1 MNTQAWIWMV
11 GLRVLDVGLLVVW
24 LVWFFRLRDDDDSS
38 EDEGGGGGGGPQLG
52 PGPGSGGGG
61 LGEPRNVIRLPAA
74 YRLRGHRPGHR
85 SERRRGV
92 ETVPRPMP
100 VRVRR
105 PRPPL
110 PSRRTV

>member
-1 MNTQAWIWMV
+1 MV
-11 GLRVLDVGLLVVW
+11 GLRVLDVGLLVIW
-24 LVWFFRLRDDDDSS
+24 LVWFFRLRDDDDSP
-38 EDEGGGGGGGPQLG
+38 EDEGGGGGGPQLG

-61 LGEPRNVIRLPAA
+61 LGEPREAIRLPAT
-74 YRLRGHRPGHR
+74 YRLRGHRTGRR
-85 SERRRGV
+85 SQRRRGV

-110 PSRRTV
+110 PARRIGREAQPD